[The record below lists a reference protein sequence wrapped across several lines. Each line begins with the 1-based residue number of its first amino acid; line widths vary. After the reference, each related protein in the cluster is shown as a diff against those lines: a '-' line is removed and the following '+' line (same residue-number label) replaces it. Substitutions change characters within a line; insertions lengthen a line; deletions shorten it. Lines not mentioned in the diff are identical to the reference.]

1 MHFEI
6 YRDHKD
12 EWRWTLYASNGRK
25 IADSGE
31 GYQDKDD
38 CLQGIEVVKQAS
50 HSGVRERPSPPV
62 PPTTPFGFSPP
73 KA

>member
-6 YRDHKD
+6 YRDVKG

-31 GYQDKDD
+31 GYHNKAD
-38 CLQGIEVVKQAS
+38 CEHGINLVRAS
-50 HSGVRERPSPPV
+50 GGAAVREGSPA
-62 PPTTPFGFSPP
+62 TIPFGFPP
-73 KA
+73 GLEI